1 MINYSISVQEL
12 EIFLLV
18 LVRITCFIYAAPFF
32 GMNSVPNQAKIG
44 LGVFLSYLVYYATM
58 PHEAI
63 VYQTILQYTTLV
75 LREAV
80 VGLTIGWAA
89 NICSSIVFFAGRMVD
104 MEIGFAMVNAMD
116 PTTRENATITGFYYQ
131 YTMMLILLISGMHRY
146 LITALVESYDLI
158 PIGKAVFHT
167 EQLIQSLISYMTQY
181 VNLGFRICLPIFC
194 VILIA
199 NVVLGILAKVAPQ
212 MNMFAVGMQIKIL
225 VGLGILFLTTGM
237 LPYVSDFVYTQ
248 TKVMIV
254 SVVEAM
260 MP

>member
-18 LVRITCFIYAAPFF
+18 LVRITCLIYAAPFF
-32 GMNSVPNQAKIG
+32 GLNNVPGQVKIS
-44 LGVFLSYLVYYATM
+44 LGIFLSYLVYYATM

-63 VYQTILQYTTLV
+63 VYQTVLQYTTLV

-146 LITALVESYDLI
+146 LITALVQTYDSDWES
-158 PIGKAVFHT
+158 
-167 EQLIQSLISYMTQY
+167 SLS
-181 VNLGFRICLPIFC
+181 FR
-194 VILIA
+194 
-199 NVVLGILAKVAPQ
+199 
-212 MNMFAVGMQIKIL
+212 
-225 VGLGILFLTTGM
+225 
-237 LPYVSDFVYTQ
+237 SDH
-248 TKVMIV
+248 
-254 SVVEAM
+254 
-260 MP
+260 